1 MARPKG
7 FLFSPSPAQ
16 GETEDVYFSSQERA
30 RCKIHPM
37 FLASLS
43 QTQKGQSKASRPAVS
58 PSGVGTAQ
66 FQLARPYSK
75 LWRQL
80 NKIIGVSR
88 PNIAA
93 SFNKLLE
100 HYYEWPHPP
109 LLWTFHL
116 PAVWQKVLEVCYYH
130 ATATASSRRRSEC
143 SSYRCLPTH
152 TGWFWEVGLIK
163 TTQRLPLHICNAA
176 IGHFYYYDSYCCCC
190 SQLHLKTTFG
200 QFLH

>member
-43 QTQKGQSKASRPAVS
+43 QTQKGQSRASRPAVS

-109 LLWTFHL
+109 LLWTFHP
-116 PAVWQKVLEVCYYH
+116 PAVWQKVLEY
-130 ATATASSRRRSEC
+130 ATTMLPQQLLPWGGQNAHHTAASQ
-143 SSYRCLPTH
+143 H
-152 TGWFWEVGLIK
+152 TPGGFDKL
-163 TTQRLPLHICNAA
+163 
-176 IGHFYYYDSYCCCC
+176 D
-190 SQLHLKTTFG
+190 
-200 QFLH
+200 